1 MVCKGFLIPSLQ
13 RAEMLLGPT
22 EGGPLS
28 GYRSVQQHAVVLVHS
43 KNTYIHTSIYSYYWP
58 RAQRWGV

>member
-43 KNTYIHTSIYSYYWP
+43 KNTYIHTSIYSYY
-58 RAQRWGV
+58 